1 MIFIV
6 GCWKVNSSVSLIPET
21 QNIKLS
27 SGRFKI
33 TELTQIA
40 VGSDNGKVNEI

>member
-6 GCWKVNSSVSLIPET
+6 GCGKVNSGVSLIPET